1 MPDEKMP
8 DENMSDEMKTPAEPT
23 ILSSCERCGQELGA
37 ALLGITDAG
46 TQRFV
51 RLHLADCPACRL
63 LAAEMQASL
72 DGLLHV
78 TPVPVSAGTRSA
90 LLERACQ
97 TPLEVGP
104 EWLGQ
109 AAPISP
115 LKAQMNT
122 VQPLPR
128 PGPGVS
134 TPPARVRPAHTRWG
148 AWAASGLGL
157 AAALLL
163 VAPRLNPGVDT
174 RQVDVVISA
183 GTSLV
188 MARSEHSQYSLVI
201 RTPAGRLRGV
211 RLDQAR
217 PAWYTEGVYSAGRA
231 YLLDA
236 ANERLVVL
244 NVAQGRVE
252 RTYPA
257 PGGAAGLAVT
267 SEGIFVKSSASGE
280 LRLFRGESCVVTS
293 IGKPAN
299 MPQAEYMDA
308 VLPLPGRVLTTQ
320 HSSGQVIALSA
331 DGRRVLARY
340 QVGGAP
346 VGLLSWRGRTLV
358 LDVQG
363 RLLELG
369 AGGQVTRTLGVPGH
383 PDKFSLMG
391 DHAYLTDRG
400 GSVSEVDLL
409 RFSVVQQRTFGKP
422 MDIVA
427 LPGGHLALAD
437 ATRGLLML
445 DSDLNEL

>member
-1 MPDEKMP
+1 MPDEKRP
-8 DENMSDEMKTPAEPT
+8 DEMKTPGEPT
-23 ILSSCERCGQELGA
+23 SLQGCERCELELGA

-51 RLHLADCPACRL
+51 RLHLSGCPACRL
-63 LAAEMQASL
+63 LAAETQASL

-78 TPVPVSAGTRSA
+78 TPVPVSAGARSA
-90 LLERACQ
+90 LLEHARE

-109 AAPISP
+109 SASISP
-115 LKAQMNT
+115 LKVQMET

-128 PGPGVS
+128 LGPGVRTS
-134 TPPARVRPAHTRWG
+134 PARVRPARTRWG
-148 AWAASGLGL
+148 AWVAAGLGL
-157 AAALLL
+157 AAALWLTLPLL
-163 VAPRLNPGVDT
+163 NAGVDL
-174 RQVDVVISA
+174 RQADVVISA

-188 MARSEHSQYSLVI
+188 MARSENSRYPLVI
-201 RTPAGRLRGV
+201 RTQAGRLRGV

-231 YLLDA
+231 YLLDS

-244 NVAQGRVE
+244 NVAQGKVE

-257 PGGAAGLAVT
+257 PGGAAGLAV
-267 SEGIFVKSSASGE
+267 SGEGVFVKSAASGE
-280 LRLFRGESCVVTS
+280 LRLFRGDALTVTVLAA
-293 IGKPAN
+293 PTT
-299 MPQAEYMDA
+299 MTQAECMDA

-369 AGGQVTRTLGVPGH
+369 AGGQVTRTLRLPGH

-400 GSVSEVDLL
+400 GRVSEVDLPS
-409 RFSVVQQRTFGKP
+409 FTVVQQRTFGKP

>member
-1 MPDEKMP
+1 MPDEKT
-8 DENMSDEMKTPAEPT
+8 SGEMKTPGEPT
-23 ILSSCERCGQELGA
+23 ILQGCERCELELGA
-37 ALLGITDAG
+37 ALLGVADAG
-46 TQRFV
+46 TQRLV
-51 RLHLADCPACRL
+51 RLHLSGCPACRL
-63 LAAEMQASL
+63 LAAEIQASM
-72 DGLLHV
+72 DGLLYV
-78 TPVPVSAGTRSA
+78 TPVPVSPGARSA
-90 LLERACQ
+90 LLERARQ
-97 TPLEVGP
+97 TPPQVGP
-104 EWLGQ
+104 EQTRPEQ
-109 AAPISP
+109 ASP
-115 LKAQMNT
+115 EPAT
-122 VQPLPR
+122 
-128 PGPGVS
+128 PG
-134 TPPARVRPAHTRWG
+134 AHVRPAGTRRG
-148 AWAASGLGL
+148 AWSARHTWAAAGLGL
-157 AAALLL
+157 AAALWL
-163 VAPRLNPGVDT
+163 VAPRLNPDRLNSGVDV
-174 RQVDVVISA
+174 RQADVVVSA

-188 MARSEHSQYSLVI
+188 MARSENSRYPLVI

-244 NVAQGRVE
+244 NVAQGKVE

-257 PGGAAGLAVT
+257 PGGAAGLAL
-267 SEGIFVKSSASGE
+267 SGEGIFVKSAASGE
-280 LRLFRGESCVVTS
+280 LRLFRGDALTVTALAA
-293 IGKPAN
+293 PTT
-299 MPQAEYMDA
+299 MTQAECMDA

-369 AGGQVTRTLGVPGH
+369 AGGQVTRTLGLPGH

-400 GSVSEVDLL
+400 GGVSEVDLL
-409 RFSVVQQRTFGKP
+409 SFTVVQQRTFGKP

-437 ATRGLLML
+437 ATLGLLML